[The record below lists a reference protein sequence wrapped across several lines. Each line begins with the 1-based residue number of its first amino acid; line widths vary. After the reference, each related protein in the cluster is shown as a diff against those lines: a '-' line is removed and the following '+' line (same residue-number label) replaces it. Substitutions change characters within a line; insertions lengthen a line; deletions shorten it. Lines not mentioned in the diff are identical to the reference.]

1 MEKKFNNFLDNL
13 DISQGDI
20 LYIASDITKILLY
33 HKKHKIKF
41 NPDDFLDYFINR
53 VGPEGTLLL
62 PAFTWDFCR
71 GIDFDIRGVKSE
83 TGSLSKIALK
93 RDDFK
98 RTRHPIYSFA
108 VNGKDQNSL
117 VDLDDESGWGPKSL
131 FAYFHK
137 NSAKNLFI
145 GIDYKNGF
153 TFDHYFE
160 EKIGVDYRY
169 FKYFEANYIDYD
181 GVKSKKKY
189 KMYVRKNNC
198 NVVTEIGEKMDYE
211 LKKSKGLKK
220 EKLGKCNFT
229 VVELAKAHD
238 IMVNDLKKNFKIVYP
253 KKINS

>member
-1 MEKKFNNFLDNL
+1 MEKKFKNFLDNL
-13 DISQGDI
+13 DIYQGDI

-33 HKKHKIKF
+33 HKKHKINF
-41 NPDDFLDYFINR
+41 NPDDFLNYFINR

-71 GIDFDIRGVKSE
+71 GKDFDIRGVKSD

-108 VNGKDQNSL
+108 VSGKDQNFL
-117 VDLDDESGWGPKSL
+117 VDLDDESGWGSKSL

-181 GVKSKKKY
+181 GSKSKKKY
-189 KMYVRKNNC
+189 KMYVRDLEKNVETSV
-198 NVVTEIGEKMDYE
+198 NVKMDKVLE
-211 LKKSKGLKK
+211 EKKAYSKNIFEGIYFGIVDMKVAGDVMESDIKNKGGLI
-220 EKLGKCNFT
+220 
-229 VVELAKAHD
+229 LAK
-238 IMVNDLKKNFKIVYP
+238 KI
-253 KKINS
+253 I

>member
-1 MEKKFNNFLDNL
+1 MEKNFKNFLDTL
-13 DISQGDI
+13 DISKGDI

-33 HKKHKIKF
+33 HKKHKVIF
-41 NPDDFLDYFINR
+41 SPNDFLDYFLDR
-53 VGPEGTLLL
+53 VGKEGTLLL
-62 PAFTWDFCR
+62 PSFTWDFCR
-71 GIDFDIRGVKSE
+71 GIDFDVRGFKSD

-108 VNGKDQNSL
+108 VNGKDKNSL
-117 VDLDDESGWGPKSL
+117 TELDDESGWGPKSL
-131 FAYFHK
+131 FAYFHN

-181 GVKSKKKY
+181 GSKSKKKY
-189 KMYVRKNNC
+189 KMYVRDLEKNI
-198 NVVTEIGEKMDYE
+198 VTSIN
-211 LKKSKGLKK
+211 
-220 EKLGKCNFT
+220 EKLDKVLEDKNAYFKKMFEGIYFGIVDMKVAGDVMEN
-229 VVELAKAHD
+229 D
-238 IMVNDLKKNFKIVYP
+238 IKKKGGLIFA
-253 KKINS
+253 KKIT

>member
-1 MEKKFNNFLDNL
+1 MEKKFKNFLDSL
-13 DISQGDI
+13 DISKGDI

-33 HKKHKIKF
+33 HKKHKIKYSP
-41 NPDDFLDYFINR
+41 NDFLDYFLDRI
-53 VGPEGTLLL
+53 GPEGTLLL

-71 GIDFDIRGVKSE
+71 GIEFDIRGVKSE
-83 TGSLSKIALK
+83 TGSLSKVALK

-108 VNGKDQNSL
+108 VKGKDQNFL

-131 FAYFHK
+131 FAYFHN

-169 FKYFEANYIDYD
+169 FKYFEADYIDYD
-181 GVKSKKKY
+181 GVKSKRKY
-189 KMYVRKNNC
+189 KMYVRDLEKNIVTSISNKLD
-198 NVVTEIGEKMDYE
+198 NV
-211 LKKSKGLKK
+211 LKDKKAYLKSIFEGIYFGIVDMRIAGDVMENDIKNRGGLI
-220 EKLGKCNFT
+220 F
-229 VVELAKAHD
+229 A
-238 IMVNDLKKNFKIVYP
+238 
-253 KKINS
+253 KKII

>member
-1 MEKKFNNFLDNL
+1 MEKKFNNFLDTL

-33 HKKHKIKF
+33 HKKHQIKF
-41 NPDDFLDYFINR
+41 SPDDFLDYFINR
-53 VGPEGTLLL
+53 LGPSGTLLL
-62 PAFTWDFCR
+62 PAFTWEFCR
-71 GIDFDIRGVKSE
+71 GIEFDIRGVKSE

-108 VNGKDQNSL
+108 VNGKDQNFL
-117 VDLDDESGWGPKSL
+117 IDLDDKSGWGPNSL

-137 NSAKNLFI
+137 NAAKNLFI

-181 GVKSKKKY
+181 GSKSKKKY
-189 KMYVRKNNC
+189 NMYVRDLEKNI
-198 NVVTEIGEKMDYE
+198 VTSINPKLDKVLED
-211 LKKSKGLKK
+211 KKAYFKNMFEGIYFGIVDMKVAGDVMENDIKNKGGLI
-220 EKLGKCNFT
+220 F
-229 VVELAKAHD
+229 A
-238 IMVNDLKKNFKIVYP
+238 
-253 KKINS
+253 KKII